1 MTLHCFCL
9 EYPIPYRSGL
19 TLPMLST
26 SYQLFKVGEGG
37 KLASKNNCGT
47 MLHSQVVQN
56 TTQPMRRLELEA
68 PTGHHT
74 NVSPCLASL
83 GLQKSRWRLVLAGPA
98 FRAPIILEPFNAIP
112 KSRYCRTMALA
123 CTWYFSAFAHSPA
136 QAAVV
141 VRQEQS
147 TKSFAVSSAMICG
160 SEAAGKNIETS
171 KGVAV

>member
-1 MTLHCFCL
+1 
-9 EYPIPYRSGL
+9 
-19 TLPMLST
+19 
-26 SYQLFKVGEGG
+26 
-37 KLASKNNCGT
+37 

-68 PTGHHT
+68 PTGHGHT
-74 NVSPCLASL
+74 NVLPCLASL

-160 SEAAGKNIETS
+160 SEAGGQNYRRI
-171 KGVAV
+171 KGCGSVAAVFFPVVFFAIFPDPFFQILGARVASQPCGFARQKRSV